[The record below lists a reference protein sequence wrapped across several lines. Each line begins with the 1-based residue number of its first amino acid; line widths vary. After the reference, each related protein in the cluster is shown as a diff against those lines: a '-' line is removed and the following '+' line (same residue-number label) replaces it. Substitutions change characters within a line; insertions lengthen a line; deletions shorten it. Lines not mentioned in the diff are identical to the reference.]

1 MPWGSGYEPASGER
15 VVVDV
20 AFPVVF
26 LVGILVGLVGVRSG
40 GARLEPHRVDL
51 GTMLGFVLHQVVQH
65 PIR

>member
-1 MPWGSGYEPASGER
+1 

-65 PIR
+65 PVR